1 MAWRSKDMMD
11 RSISVLST
19 VPSRQR
25 PSCIVLEPWHFAYL
39 WGGKELPLNMTE
51 WDCSNLQN
59 NNSNR
64 TECKPHMPN
73 ICIIYF
79 ISQYIQ
85 NVIQHGINTNI
96 DKYFT
101 LFKIL
106 TFQNQVYFTPTA
118 HLSLDQPHFQCSVPH
133 LTGNQHSSSIGWE
146 LVIHLSV
153 FFSFFIIFFF
163 MV

>member
-1 MAWRSKDMMD
+1 
-11 RSISVLST
+11 
-19 VPSRQR
+19 
-25 PSCIVLEPWHFAYL
+25 
-39 WGGKELPLNMTE
+39 MTE

-163 MV
+163 YGVASSFLFLLIIMPTFLLGN